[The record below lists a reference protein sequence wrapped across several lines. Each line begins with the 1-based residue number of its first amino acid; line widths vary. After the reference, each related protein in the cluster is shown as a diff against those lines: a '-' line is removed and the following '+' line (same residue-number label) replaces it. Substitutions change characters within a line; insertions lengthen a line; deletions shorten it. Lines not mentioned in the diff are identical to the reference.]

1 MIDLNGVK
9 PFAEGGNRK
18 CFINPQNPNQCLKVL
33 HPGLLEKLNKDRP
46 WYKKARSLESF
57 DDNLREKEGYEQR
70 ALKSKNPEIWKH
82 LAKWYGL
89 QETSLGL
96 ASVTEL
102 IHNNGQIAETLEDYL
117 FNKGLTEEIRTALKV
132 FEKWLKEN
140 LVLTKNLIPHNL
152 VLKNEVD
159 GITIKIID
167 GLGCHAFIPL
177 PQNTKFFA
185 KIYVNKRIELMWSRI
200 NWDISGRKGN
210 WK

>member
-1 MIDLNGVK
+1 MIDLNGVE

-18 CFINPQNPNQCLKVL
+18 CFINPNNPDQCLKVL
-33 HPGLLEKLNKDRP
+33 HPGLLEKIKKNRP
-46 WYKKARSLESF
+46 WYKKGRPLESF

-70 ALKSKNPEIWKH
+70 ALKSKNPDIWKH

-102 IHNNGQIAETLEDYL
+102 IQNNGQIAKTLEDYL
-117 FNKGLTEEIRTALKV
+117 FDKGLTEEIKTALTE
-132 FEKWLKEN
+132 FENWLKDN

-152 VLKNEVD
+152 VLKNEANGVR
-159 GITIKIID
+159 IKIID

-185 KIYVNKRIELMWSRI
+185 KIYVEKRIELMWKRI
-200 NWDISGRKGN
+200 NWDISGRKGD

>member
-18 CFINPQNPNQCLKVL
+18 CFINPLNQNQCLKVL
-33 HPGLLEKLNKDRP
+33 HPGLLEKIDKTRP
-46 WYKKARSLESF
+46 WYKKARALESF

-70 ALKSKNPEIWKH
+70 ALKTNNSNIWKH

-89 QETSLGL
+89 KETNLGL

-102 IHNNGQIAETLEDYL
+102 IENDGQIAETLEDYL

-152 VLKNEVD
+152 VLKNEADEV
-159 GITIKIID
+159 TIKIID

-177 PQNTKFFA
+177 PQNTNFFA
-185 KIYVNKRIELMWSRI
+185 RIYVDKRIELMWRRI
-200 NWDISGRKGN
+200 NWDLSGRKGD